1 TKDYGITYKHNGGNK
16 IHGYSDSSY
25 GVNTQEG
32 KETTGIIFYYGES
45 PISWS
50 TQKQATVALSSCES
64 EFIAATAAATQAL
77 WLKRL
82 ISKLTHSEEY
92 KVTIRVDNKSAIALM
107 KNPLFHGRS
116 KHIDTKYH
124 FIRECV
130 EREGIQVEFI
140 IPAWLSCFPTK
151 GNHIDAKAVHEL
163 LCSMVEEC
171 KMEVILFGRPL
182 LKGRIEV
189 EQLHKIFKLCQTPR
203 EEYWKKSKLMF
214 RPQYMYE
221 NTLRERLRLNLNIN
235 WVGELVGSEIHG
247 FKTMQDLDVPIM
259 FEEAKTRW
267 LRPNEIHAILCN
279 HKHFTIHVKPV
290 NMPKSG
296 TVVLFDRKMLRNFR
310 RDGRNWKKKKDGKT
324 VKEAHE
330 HLKVGSDERIH
341 VYYAHGEEQ
350 PTFVRR
356 CYWLLDKKLE
366 HVVLVHYR
374 DTQEGSP
381 NAESHSSSDPPTSWN
396 LSEGNDGV
404 EQLYYVEPNET
415 LINHEKTLHEI
426 NTLEWEELVVP
437 DESNNSITPQGGNI
451 SYFDQDDQ
459 YGVNGFVDTVEPKL
473 VNASIGNFKTISN
486 DGIKNQDSFGRW
498 MNYAMTDSP
507 VIVDPNLIPEPLVL
521 AGRENVRTLSGYNH
535 QSHSLQQIF
544 TINEVSPSWA
554 SSTEDTKIL
563 VIGVFHEEYLHL
575 ANSNLFCVCGDVSVP
590 VEVIQ
595 SGVFRC
601 YLSSQSPGIVNLFIS
616 FDGHKPI
623 SQLVAFEYRAP
634 PVQNLIVSS
643 EEKSDW
649 KDFQVRMRLAHLLFS
664 TSRSLNIFSAKI
676 PPKTLKEARIFAHK
690 TRSIVESWDFLIN
703 SIIEKKVS
711 FQQAKDNFLELTL
724 QNRLLEWLLEKL
736 LEGHKIPD
744 CDDEGQGVI
753 HLCAI
758 LDYTW
763 AIFPYS
769 WSGLSIDFR
778 DKFGWT
784 ALHWAAHY
792 GRRKSVASL
801 LSAGANPNLVTDPT
815 SENPGGCTP
824 ADLAS
829 KSGYEGLS
837 AYLAEKALLAHFEAM
852 TLAGN
857 VSGSLQST
865 IPDDDDSVTNG
876 PGTNITE
883 EEQYLKDTLAA
894 YRRTAD
900 AAARIQAAFREQS
913 FKLKSKAVEFANTED
928 EARCIIAAMRIQH
941 AFRKHETK
949 KQMTAAVHIQ
959 HRFRTWKIRKDFL
972 NKRRQAIKIQA
983 FFRGFQVRKQYKKIV
998 WSVGVLEKAIIRW
1011 RLRRKGFRGLRVAPT
1026 KDDEEDEKQENIG
1039 EESFFQ
1045 ASRKQAEERV
1055 ERSVVRVQAMFRSKR
1070 AQEEYRKMKLEHNQA
1085 SLEYEELLNPATH
1098 MER

>member
-1 TKDYGITYKHNGGNK
+1 
-16 IHGYSDSSY
+16 
-25 GVNTQEG
+25 
-32 KETTGIIFYYGES
+32 
-45 PISWS
+45 
-50 TQKQATVALSSCES
+50 
-64 EFIAATAAATQAL
+64 
-77 WLKRL
+77 
-82 ISKLTHSEEY
+82 
-92 KVTIRVDNKSAIALM
+92 
-107 KNPLFHGRS
+107 
-116 KHIDTKYH
+116 
-124 FIRECV
+124 
-130 EREGIQVEFI
+130 
-140 IPAWLSCFPTK
+140 
-151 GNHIDAKAVHEL
+151 
-163 LCSMVEEC
+163 
-171 KMEVILFGRPL
+171 
-182 LKGRIEV
+182 
-189 EQLHKIFKLCQTPR
+189 
-203 EEYWKKSKLMF
+203 
-214 RPQYMYE
+214 
-221 NTLRERLRLNLNIN
+221 
-235 WVGELVGSEIHG
+235 
-247 FKTMQDLDVPIM
+247 
-259 FEEAKTRW
+259 
-267 LRPNEIHAILCN
+267 
-279 HKHFTIHVKPV
+279 
-290 NMPKSG
+290 MPKSG

-341 VYYAHGEEQ
+341 VYYAHGEDQ

-366 HVVLVHYR
+366 HIVLVHYR
-374 DTQEGSP
+374 DTEEQGSP
-381 NAESHSSSDPPTSWN
+381 NVESHSSSDPPTSWN

-404 EQLYYVEPNET
+404 EQLYNVEPNET
-415 LINHEKTLHEI
+415 IINHEKRLHEI
-426 NTLEWEELVVP
+426 NTLEWEELVIP
-437 DESNNSITPQGGNI
+437 DESNSTSITPQGGNI

-459 YGVNGFVDTVEPKL
+459 YGLNGLVDAMEPKH
-473 VNASIGNFKTISN
+473 VNSSTGILETMGIH
-486 DGIKNQDSFGRW
+486 GIKNQDSFGRW

-507 VIVDPNLIPEPLVL
+507 EIVDPNLIPEPLVP
-521 AGRENVRTLSGYNH
+521 AGRENVRTPSGYND
-535 QSHSLQQIF
+535 QLHSLQQIF

-563 VIGVFHEEYLHL
+563 VVGVFHEEYLHL
-575 ANSNLFCVCGDVSVP
+575 SNSNLFCVCGDVSVP

-595 SGVFRC
+595 PGVFRC
-601 YLSSQSPGIVNLFIS
+601 YVSSHSPGIVNLFIS

-623 SQLVAFEYRAP
+623 SQLIGFEYRAP

-649 KDFQVRMRLAHLLFS
+649 NDFQVIMRLAHLLFS
-664 TSRSLNIFSAKI
+664 TSRSLNIFSAKV
-676 PPKTLKEARIFAHK
+676 PPKTLKEAKIFAHK
-690 TRSIVESWDFLIN
+690 TRYIVESWDFLIS
-703 SIIEKKVS
+703 SITGKKIS
-711 FQQAKDNFLELTL
+711 FQQAKNKLLELTL
-724 QNRLLEWLLEKL
+724 QNRLFEWLLERI
-736 LEGHKIPD
+736 LEGHKIPER
-744 CDDEGQGVI
+744 DDEGQGVI

-792 GRRKSVASL
+792 GRGKSVAAL

-829 KSGYEGLS
+829 KSGHEGL
-837 AYLAEKALLAHFEAM
+837 AAFLAEKALLAHFKAM

-865 IPDDDDSVTNG
+865 IPADDDSVING
-876 PGTNITE
+876 PETNITE
-883 EEQYLKDTLAA
+883 EDQYLKDTLAA

-949 KQMTAAVHIQ
+949 KQMAAAVHIQ
-959 HRFRTWKIRKDFL
+959 HRFRTWKVRKDFL
-972 NKRRQAIKIQA
+972 NKRRQAIRIQA

-1011 RLRRKGFRGLRVAPT
+1011 RLRRKGFRGLQVAPSN
-1026 KDDEEDEKQENIG
+1026 DNEEDDKKENIA

-1070 AQEEYRKMKLEHNQA
+1070 AQEEYRKMKLEHNQ
-1085 SLEYEELLNPATH
+1085 SSVCIMTLYFNRCEPSISSPK
-1098 MER
+1098 